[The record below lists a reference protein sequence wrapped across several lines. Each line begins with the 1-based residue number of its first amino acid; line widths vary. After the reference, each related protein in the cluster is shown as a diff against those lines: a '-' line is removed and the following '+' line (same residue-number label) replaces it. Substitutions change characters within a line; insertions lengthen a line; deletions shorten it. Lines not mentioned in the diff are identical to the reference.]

1 MSNESDASMKSRPL
15 IIALIVA
22 AVVIAGVAIYF
33 IPRSE
38 PTVLPTAG
46 APEATPEEAAPPAVA
61 ETPAAPTAEGDDLM
75 VAGPLGEKWLGSA
88 DAPVTII
95 EYASMTC
102 SHCQRFHTTTY
113 PTLKTKYIDT
123 GKVRF
128 IFREFPLDSLAAGAI
143 MLARCAP
150 GDNYFPIV
158 ELLFEHQREWAFVEK
173 PLDALFGFMR
183 QAGFTQESF
192 RACLSNQEVLDG
204 VSWVRDR
211 AAEKFGVESTPSF
224 FINGKKYAGALEIE
238 ELDKIIEPLLN

>member
-1 MSNESDASMKSRPL
+1 MKNRPL
-15 IIALIVA
+15 VIAIVVA
-22 AVVIAGVAIYF
+22 AIVVAGVAIYF
-33 IPRSE
+33 LTRSE
-38 PTVLPTAG
+38 PTVLPTTEAPATPG
-46 APEATPEEAAPPAVA
+46 APSPPATSEVP
-61 ETPAAPTAEGDDLM
+61 TPPATGGDLM
-75 VAGPLGEKWLGSA
+75 QAGPLGEKALGRE

-102 SHCQRFHTTTY
+102 SHCARFATATY

-150 GDNYFPIV
+150 NDGFFPLV
-158 ELLFEHQREWAFVEK
+158 ELMFERQREWAFVEK
-173 PLDALFGFMR
+173 PLDALFALVR

-192 RACLSNQEVLDG
+192 RACLGNQQILDG

-211 AAEKFGVESTPSF
+211 GAEFGVESTPTF
-224 FINGKKYAGALEIE
+224 FINGQKHAGALTVEEI
-238 ELDKIIEPLLN
+238 DKLIEPLLN